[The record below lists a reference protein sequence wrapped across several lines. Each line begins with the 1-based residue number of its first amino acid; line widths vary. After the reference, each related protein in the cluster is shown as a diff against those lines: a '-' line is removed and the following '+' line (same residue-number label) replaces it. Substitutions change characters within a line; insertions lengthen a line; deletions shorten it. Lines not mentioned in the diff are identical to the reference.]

1 MFLEMQCATTA
12 KQIKVAIDN
21 QEKTDALL
29 MFSSEVRTITYM
41 EDRQLQHPENV
52 NKSQIYDCSSEERTL
67 FQYSLNN
74 AEILGQSLVQM
85 QLGRQQVLLYKE
97 ISP

>member
-21 QEKTDALL
+21 QDALL
-29 MFSSEVRTITYM
+29 MFSSEVRTITYRGG
-41 EDRQLQHPENV
+41 RQLQHLENV
-52 NKSQIYDCSSEERTL
+52 NKSQIFDCSSEERTL
-67 FQYSLNN
+67 FQYSLND